1 MKTDERNA
9 AARVLAACAIGLLSA
24 SAAARPAGPAPTTAT
39 SHAISFRVR
48 AERAGSQGW
57 SVSGVDMEE
66 LFGAGGEVGR
76 VELALE
82 VGEIRGLG
90 DEAREGGGV
99 DARDDARASTEK
111 SATAE
116 ATGGACRGAN
126 QTLRLGGFGK
136 PGADAGEEGGGVGG
150 DGDLGGG
157 VAGAE
162 GLLRPFVFVGGGGG
176 IQPAAASTVVRARQP
191 PQTRRR
197 PGGTARTVRTGR
209 PSRPRNATSIGNLI
223 PTVWTARQRGKAI
236 ASPGAR
242 PSRPSSPRIRSR
254 ARSAHRQR
262 VTGGSPSISSGV
274 VRMAARVPHP
284 APRRQAAGTTRTA
297 RWDAW
302 SVFDRI

>member
-39 SHAISFRVR
+39 SHAISFRAR

-66 LFGAGGEVGR
+66 LFGA
-76 VELALE
+76 
-82 VGEIRGLG
+82 
-90 DEAREGGGV
+90 
-99 DARDDARASTEK
+99 
-111 SATAE
+111 
-116 ATGGACRGAN
+116 GGACRGAN

-254 ARSAHRQR
+254 ARSAHRHR

-284 APRRQAAGTTRTA
+284 APRRQAAGTARTA